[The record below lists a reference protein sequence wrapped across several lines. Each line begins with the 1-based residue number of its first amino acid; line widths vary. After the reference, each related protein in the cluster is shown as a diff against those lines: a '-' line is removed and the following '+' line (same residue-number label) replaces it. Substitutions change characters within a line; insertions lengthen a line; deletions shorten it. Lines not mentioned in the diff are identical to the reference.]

1 MITTCRNPNCRK
13 EFEAKRASARFCSVA
28 CRVAA
33 HRVKAHVE
41 DKRDGPQWTGHV
53 PKMSDEHLE
62 IVKLAARIVSSYDGR
77 VTLRQTYYRLVAANV
92 IPNTEASYKRLGG
105 ILTNARKLG
114 YIPWSAMEDRGRSI
128 DSAATWD
135 NLRDFR
141 ASMRHLYDE
150 DRWTTQKAR
159 VAVIVEKQALAGLI
173 EPVCRRW
180 QVPFIAAKGYAS
192 ATLLA
197 EASVKLYGRV
207 VLYAGDHDPSGT
219 DMTRDWQD
227 RLDGFSSGCHVS
239 RIGLNRDQIE
249 EFDLPPQPIKGS
261 DARAAAYEAQHGT
274 GVWELDA
281 MPPDELVDL
290 VDRHVRSFV
299 DMTEWERRDAEIEAV
314 RARL

>member
-33 HRVKAHVE
+33 HRVKAHAE
-41 DKRDGPQWTGHV
+41 DRPTVPQWCGDV
-53 PKMSDEHLE
+53 PNMSAAHRALAEQAAA
-62 IVKLAARIVSSYDGR
+62 IVQGYDGR
-77 VTLRQTYYRLVAANV
+77 VTLRQTYYRLVAKNI

-114 YIPWSAMEDRGRSI
+114 IIPWDAMEDRGRSI
-128 DSAATWD
+128 DSAATWN

-141 ASMRHLYDE
+141 ASMRHWYDE
-150 DRWTTQKAR
+150 DRWTTQQGR

-197 EASVKLYGRV
+197 EASIKLYGHV
-207 VLYAGDHDPSGT
+207 VLYLGDHDPSGV
-219 DMTRDWQD
+219 DMSRDWQD
-227 RLDGFSSGCHVS
+227 RLSGFASGCHVS
-239 RIGLNRDQIE
+239 RIGLSRDQID
-249 EFDLPPQPIKGS
+249 EFELPPQPVKTN
-261 DARAAAYEAQHGT
+261 DARAEGYRAAHGD

-281 MPPDELVDL
+281 MPPDALVDL
-290 VDRHVRSFV
+290 VERHIKGFV
-299 DMTEWERRDAEIEAV
+299 DEGDWQRRDAEIEAV